1 MFGDSTQPERRSPSK
16 RPAASKAGGYAVALL
31 IVLAVSMLCVVGFI
45 VARVLFS
52 DSPPATLPAS
62 ITRTDQPTLVSSGP
76 TSTSTSTVA
85 PGSAQISITP
95 QSGYVDTLV
104 SVSGQGWWPAEPVFV
119 FLRSPD
125 EGGGPGYAYAAA
137 VADDS
142 GNIHTAFTFPYEMR
156 WVGHDRA
163 DVIARGSRS
172 GLEAI
177 TQFTLVAPTPT
188 STAPLP
194 TARPTLPAGQT
205 PGVSDTPAPTDT
217 PTVTPTSTPDVIISD
232 WLGEYFANPLVSG
245 APVLFRN
252 DLTIGFNWGSGS
264 PDPRIP
270 VDQFSARWTRRQDFA
285 AGFYRF
291 TVMADDGVRFWID
304 GQLIL
309 DEWRDGVLLPY
320 SLDLYL
326 PQGQHPLRLEYYEN
340 LGGAMVQLGWQ
351 QIEPPTAT
359 PSPTLIPSATAGPT
373 RTATPSPTATPTPT
387 PSATSTPSSTPEPTH
402 TLTPVATEAP
412 LPALWSAAYYANPGL
427 DGPAALSRIDA
438 EVNFDW
444 GEGSPGAGIP
454 ADGFSARWIGD
465 VFLQAGTYAYT
476 VTVDDGCHVWVDGQ
490 LLVDQWHESGGA
502 VYPFEVALQGGNH
515 TFVVEYLEVTGG
527 ANIRLSAA
535 PVSLP
540 DLQPQPP

>member
-1 MFGDSTQPERRSPSK
+1 
-16 RPAASKAGGYAVALL
+16 
-31 IVLAVSMLCVVGFI
+31 
-45 VARVLFS
+45 
-52 DSPPATLPAS
+52 
-62 ITRTDQPTLVSSGP
+62 
-76 TSTSTSTVA
+76 
-85 PGSAQISITP
+85 
-95 QSGYVDTLV
+95 
-104 SVSGQGWWPAEPVFV
+104 
-119 FLRSPD
+119 
-125 EGGGPGYAYAAA
+125 
-137 VADDS
+137 
-142 GNIHTAFTFPYEMR
+142 MR

-326 PQGQHPLRLEYYEN
+326 PQG
-340 LGGAMVQLGWQ
+340 
-351 QIEPPTAT
+351 
-359 PSPTLIPSATAGPT
+359 
-373 RTATPSPTATPTPT
+373 
-387 PSATSTPSSTPEPTH
+387 
-402 TLTPVATEAP
+402 
-412 LPALWSAAYYANPGL
+412 
-427 DGPAALSRIDA
+427 
-438 EVNFDW
+438 
-444 GEGSPGAGIP
+444 
-454 ADGFSARWIGD
+454 
-465 VFLQAGTYAYT
+465 
-476 VTVDDGCHVWVDGQ
+476 
-490 LLVDQWHESGGA
+490 
-502 VYPFEVALQGGNH
+502 
-515 TFVVEYLEVTGG
+515 
-527 ANIRLSAA
+527 
-535 PVSLP
+535 
-540 DLQPQPP
+540 